1 MLDDMPWLIY
11 DRGIGNDTY
20 HVVDQKE
27 PVFGIVSEQ
36 PGGYPGAA
44 DTLSL
49 DYDVNPDDLEF
60 IRLDGDLLLNDPVH
74 EVYIML
80 KGEFSDPGKRIE
92 YIKYGDT
99 TMDYEALC
107 CQTNLFVGTEKQ
119 DTLTG
124 YPETNYMW
132 GKGDNDMIT
141 GNDATNYMLGSDKE
155 ADIEKLTECRRILTK
170 HTGFF
175 SEYRDAVKLALLS
188 EMALSETPEQYI
200 EDVKAV
206 YKKLHKGKF
215 RDNSYMVLA
224 AMLTC
229 DLGKQESADEIV
241 EKHNEIMKQMNK
253 LHPILT
259 DSEDISYVLLLALSD
274 RPVDSIISDMNE
286 CFDYLKKTCK
296 IKAGPDSVQ
305 RLSEILALTE
315 VDIRE
320 KCDKVISIYDI
331 LKNNKADIT
340 GGCAFSALGTLVGVD
355 EAPEVIAREIMEAD
369 VFLDGCKGFDEK
381 SVNKNQRLMFA
392 VMLAAEACGYGSV
405 SRWKKR
411 IYT

>member
-1 MLDDMPWLIY
+1 
-11 DRGIGNDTY
+11 
-20 HVVDQKE
+20 
-27 PVFGIVSEQ
+27 
-36 PGGYPGAA
+36 
-44 DTLSL
+44 
-49 DYDVNPDDLEF
+49 
-60 IRLDGDLLLNDPVH
+60 
-74 EVYIML
+74 
-80 KGEFSDPGKRIE
+80 
-92 YIKYGDT
+92 
-99 TMDYEALC
+99 
-107 CQTNLFVGTEKQ
+107 
-119 DTLTG
+119 
-124 YPETNYMW
+124 
-132 GKGDNDMIT
+132 
-141 GNDATNYMLGSDKE
+141 
-155 ADIEKLTECRRILTK
+155 
-170 HTGFF
+170 
-175 SEYRDAVKLALLS
+175 
-188 EMALSETPEQYI
+188 
-200 EDVKAV
+200 
-206 YKKLHKGKF
+206 
-215 RDNSYMVLA
+215 
-224 AMLTC
+224 
-229 DLGKQESADEIV
+229 
-241 EKHNEIMKQMNK
+241 MNK

-392 VMLAAEACGYGSV
+392 VMLAAESCGTSSSV
-405 SRWKKR
+405 ISNTFINNALGIIKAQQIATMITIISNVLPTVLGAITDKASEKNDNNEAKESEQK
-411 IYT
+411 TSDS

>member
-1 MLDDMPWLIY
+1 MTERLRNKCDLFLRNRNAVSKKFLFEKGIMSIAAGLIF
-11 DRGIGNDTY
+11 T
-20 HVVDQKE
+20 
-27 PVFGIVSEQ
+27 
-36 PGGYPGAA
+36 GA
-44 DTLSL
+44 
-49 DYDVNPDDLEF
+49 
-60 IRLDGDLLLNDPVH
+60 
-74 EVYIML
+74 
-80 KGEFSDPGKRIE
+80 
-92 YIKYGDT
+92 
-99 TMDYEALC
+99 
-107 CQTNLFVGTEKQ
+107 
-119 DTLTG
+119 
-124 YPETNYMW
+124 
-132 GKGDNDMIT
+132 
-141 GNDATNYMLGSDKE
+141 DKE
-155 ADIEKLTECRRILTK
+155 TDIEKLNECRKTLNK

-188 EMALSETPEQYI
+188 EMALSENPEQYI
-200 EDVKAV
+200 DDVKAI
-206 YKKLHKGKF
+206 YRKLHKGKF
-215 RDNSYMVLA
+215 KDNSYMVLA

-259 DSEDISYVLLLALSD
+259 DSEDISYVILLALSD

-305 RLSEILALTE
+305 RLSEILALKE

-355 EAPEVIAREIMEAD
+355 EAPEVIAREIIEAD

-392 VMLAAEACGYGSV
+392 VMLAAESCGTSSSV
-405 SRWKKR
+405 ISNTFINNALGIIKAQQIATMITIISNVLPTVLGAITDKASEKNDNNEAKESEQK
-411 IYT
+411 TSDS

>member
-1 MLDDMPWLIY
+1 MTERLRNKCDLFLRNRNAVSKKFLFEKGIMSIAAGLIF
-11 DRGIGNDTY
+11 T
-20 HVVDQKE
+20 
-27 PVFGIVSEQ
+27 
-36 PGGYPGAA
+36 GA
-44 DTLSL
+44 
-49 DYDVNPDDLEF
+49 
-60 IRLDGDLLLNDPVH
+60 
-74 EVYIML
+74 
-80 KGEFSDPGKRIE
+80 
-92 YIKYGDT
+92 
-99 TMDYEALC
+99 
-107 CQTNLFVGTEKQ
+107 
-119 DTLTG
+119 
-124 YPETNYMW
+124 
-132 GKGDNDMIT
+132 
-141 GNDATNYMLGSDKE
+141 DKE

-392 VMLAAEACGYGSV
+392 VMLAAESCGTSSSV
-405 SRWKKR
+405 ISNTFINNALGIIKAQQIATMITIISNVLPTVLGAITDKASEKNDNNEAKESEQK
-411 IYT
+411 TSDS